1 MNGNWRSIKSV
12 KLSGSQQCSY
22 NGFCGLFPDSSN
34 ATVYS
39 VIEKE
44 PRSITHQ
51 LTQVESETSGIHR
64 KNHHEPQS
72 STAQLK
78 DFHTNTRP
86 VSAQPKP
93 EKQNL
98 LVSSVSNGSLLS
110 DQDKTLANLEK
121 LREKLLEEKQKH
133 LDALKQQELKRL
145 RKQWKEELVELD
157 HAHVSSQTSTPAHMI
172 ERPRSSSM
180 PSTRTSD
187 FKHSPGNNHVIDRS
201 SPLRRP
207 LSMPP
212 GEMYSILELSGENLD
227 FDAHDHNI
235 EPESSSDKENH
246 VLDDDLS
253 VYGSGAVADGISQN
267 VGTQGTHTTLSRR
280 RNYKPS
286 TVPRVVFKVRPFYFS
301 VHTLTAFGF

>member
-1 MNGNWRSIKSV
+1 M
-12 KLSGSQQCSY
+12 
-22 NGFCGLFPDSSN
+22 
-34 ATVYS
+34 YS
-39 VIEKE
+39 VIGKE

-51 LTQVESETSGIHR
+51 LTQVESESSGIHR
-64 KNHHEPQS
+64 KSHHEPQS

-78 DFHTNTRP
+78 YFHTNTRP

-98 LVSSVSNGSLLS
+98 QASSVSNGPLLS

-157 HAHVSSQTSTPAHMI
+157 HTYASSQTSTPTHII

-187 FKHSPGNNHVIDRS
+187 FKQSPGNDHVIDRS

-227 FDAHDHNI
+227 FDAHDRNI

-246 VLDDDLS
+246 VLDEDLS
-253 VYGSGAVADGISQN
+253 VYGSDAVAERIHQN
-267 VGTQGTHTTLSRR
+267 VGTQGTHTALSRR
-280 RNYKPS
+280 RNCKPS
-286 TVPRVVFKVRPFYFS
+286 TVPREVFKVSSFYLTAY
-301 VHTLTAFGF
+301 TLTANFGF